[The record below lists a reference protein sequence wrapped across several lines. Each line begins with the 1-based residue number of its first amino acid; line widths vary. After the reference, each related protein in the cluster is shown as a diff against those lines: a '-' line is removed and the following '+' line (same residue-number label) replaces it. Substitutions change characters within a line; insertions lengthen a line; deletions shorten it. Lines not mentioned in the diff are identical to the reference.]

1 MQARRQWENV
11 IKVLQVPKI
20 KTIHLEFFDQ
30 QKNLSENKVE
40 VFRQLREFASSRPK
54 VQEMLISSE
63 SREMISHR
71 NFNLHK
77 ERAMSIN
84 GKCQKETFFS
94 LKKIDSL
101 KQKYNYC
108 EFYSICR
115 TKIYTNNSMKNEKG
129 EMKPNCVQFLCCM

>member
-1 MQARRQWENV
+1 MQARRQWENI

-30 QKNLSENKVE
+30 QKNLFRKQGR

-63 SREMISHR
+63 SREMIPYR

-84 GKCQKETFFS
+84 GKCQK
-94 LKKIDSL
+94 
-101 KQKYNYC
+101 
-108 EFYSICR
+108 
-115 TKIYTNNSMKNEKG
+115 
-129 EMKPNCVQFLCCM
+129 